1 MKKKYKNI
9 LIKGKKIYLR
19 PLTMMDVNK
28 EYLSWLNDKNNTR
41 HRYFSTAKNTKTSLK
56 NFVYKKIKDPNT
68 FFFAIIDIQSNTHV
82 GNIKLE
88 TKVRTNGL
96 AKKNAIFGRLMGHKN
111 FKSKGYGTEATK
123 LILKFSFK
131 TLKLYKVCAGCMA
144 SNIGAIKSNTKNGM
158 KIESRKKINI
168 RNRSYNMVQLGIV
181 KKDWKKINKHI

>member
-41 HRYFSTAKNTKTSLK
+41 YRFFSTAKNTKTSLK

-96 AKKNAIFGRLMGHKN
+96 AKKKCSLWETHG
-111 FKSKGYGTEATK
+111 S
-123 LILKFSFK
+123 
-131 TLKLYKVCAGCMA
+131 
-144 SNIGAIKSNTKNGM
+144 
-158 KIESRKKINI
+158 
-168 RNRSYNMVQLGIV
+168 
-181 KKDWKKINKHI
+181 